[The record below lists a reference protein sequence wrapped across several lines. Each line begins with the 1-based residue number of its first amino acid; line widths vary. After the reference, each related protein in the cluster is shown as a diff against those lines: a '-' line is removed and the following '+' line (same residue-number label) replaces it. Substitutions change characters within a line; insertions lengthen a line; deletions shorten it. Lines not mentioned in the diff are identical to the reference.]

1 MRALRKNLTV
11 RNELV
16 TGENFTRVAA
26 IKAYPALAAVAP
38 AATLVAA
45 APAAVAGNE
54 GGLKQVALLVAA
66 PFIGLAWFLLFPF
79 IGLGMLVTMA
89 ARALAKVAVARKALT
104 FAKNLGLFLAA
115 PFIGLGYFVLFPFIG
130 MGMLVV
136 TAVRAV
142 VNKPAGV

>member
-26 IKAYPALAAVAP
+26 IKAYPALAAVTP

-66 PFIGLAWFLLFPF
+66 PFIGLAC
-79 IGLGMLVTMA
+79 
-89 ARALAKVAVARKALT
+89 VAV
-104 FAKNLGLFLAA
+104 GS
-115 PFIGLGYFVLFPFIG
+115 
-130 MGMLVV
+130 
-136 TAVRAV
+136 
-142 VNKPAGV
+142 PAGARLLRRVELRVPVR

>member
-1 MRALRKNLTV
+1 MSALRKNLTV
-11 RNELV
+11 TNEL
-16 TGENFTRVAA
+16 TVAA
-26 IKAYPALAAVAP
+26 NVTRLTAYEGYPVLATVNPEAMP
-38 AATLVAA
+38 VAA
-45 APAAVAGNE
+45 ATVAVEHEN
-54 GGLKQVALLVAA
+54 GLKQIALLAAA
-66 PFIGLAWFLLFPF
+66 PFIGLGWFLLFPF

-115 PFIGLGYFVLFPFIG
+115 PFIGLGYIVLFPFIG
-130 MGMLVV
+130 MGMLIV